1 MLDDGDEYEDI
12 DPEEVDM
19 VVSTLRKLL
28 QEVKS
33 ESIQEVLQIARQD
46 IAALTEIDDCEDEE
60 DEEAA

>member
-1 MLDDGDEYEDI
+1 MHDDADDFEDI
-12 DPEEVDM
+12 DPDEVDM
-19 VVSTLRKLL
+19 VVATLRKLL

-46 IAALTEIDDCEDEE
+46 IAALAELDDWEDEA